1 MSTPFDQGS
10 TGAAQATPLA
20 ASGQSVADVLRDT
33 DFAPLLA
40 SPVGDVLQ
48 TLGLPSLPQL
58 PSVPPL
64 PDMPP
69 LPTLDLTALTKP
81 LTDLASA
88 FGTGQLGQ
96 GLDASQMLSG
106 VSTALQQVMSI
117 AQSVMSMAN
126 SNSWQ
131 GSGATGAAEKG
142 AEAQTNALELEAQ
155 NGHQKTVMAGAA
167 TSVAT
172 GAAMMSAIIAKFVT
186 GVTIAAPFI
195 ATPPGQ
201 AFLLSLATET
211 GVEATATVAKTR
223 TEMTVHS
230 ANMTAAGQKVK
241 VTNAPK
247 GVDSLSQVSQLLGLI
262 SPLSSAASTGVQ
274 QLQQIQSI
282 SQVSDVAPAPDT
294 EAAGGPKNSAG
305 LGGGGGGMPVAPM
318 GGLSTSP
325 APLSQLSNPRSMAAT
340 TATPAP
346 VPTPM
351 PGTGA
356 SGMGGGMVPPPM
368 GAAGAGGQQAGD
380 ADEEVRTNMV
390 TAEHGDEVVGE
401 LGYTGVPVVGAV
413 GTNGPRPAQ

>member
-1 MSTPFDQGS
+1 MSAPFDPGS
-10 TGAAQATPLA
+10 TGAAQATPTVA
-20 ASGQSVADVLRDT
+20 TGQSVADALRDT
-33 DFAPLLA
+33 NFAPLLD

-48 TLGLPSLPQL
+48 TLGLPALPQL
-58 PSVPPL
+58 PSIPPL

-96 GLDASQMLSG
+96 GLDATQMLSG
-106 VSTALQQVMSI
+106 VSSALQQVMSI
-117 AQSVMSMAN
+117 AQSVMSLAN

-142 AEAQTNALELEAQ
+142 TAAQTNALELEAQ
-155 NGHQKTVMAGAA
+155 NGQQKTVMAGAA

-172 GAAMMSAIIAKFVT
+172 GAATMSAIIAKFVT
-186 GVTIAAPFI
+186 GVTMAAPFI

-223 TEMTVHS
+223 AEMTVHS
-230 ANMTAAGQKVK
+230 ANMTTAGHKVK
-241 VTNAPK
+241 VTDAPK
-247 GVDSLSQVSQLLGLI
+247 GVDSLSQVTQLLSLI
-262 SPLSSAASTGVQ
+262 SPVSSAASTGVQ
-274 QLQQIQSI
+274 QLQQLQSI
-282 SQVSDVAPAPDT
+282 SQTSQVDPTP
-294 EAAGGPKNSAG
+294 EAEPIAAKTDSGG
-305 LGGGGGGMPVAPM
+305 LGGGLAPI
-318 GGLSTSP
+318 GGLGGAGTPSTPLGQASP
-325 APLSQLSNPRSMAAT
+325 RTMST
-340 TATPAP
+340 TTTPPVPAPAP
-346 VPTPM
+346 VSA
-351 PGTGA
+351 TGGV
-356 SGMGGGMVPPPM
+356 GMGGGMVPPM
-368 GAAGAGGQQAGD
+368 GAAAGASAQAGD

-413 GTNGPRPAQ
+413 GTNGPRPAQS

>member
-1 MSTPFDQGS
+1 MSTPLDGS
-10 TGAAQATPLA
+10 TGAVQATPLA
-20 ASGQSVADVLRDT
+20 ATGQSVADVLRDT
-33 DFAPLLA
+33 DFAPLLN

-48 TLGLPSLPQL
+48 TLGLPALPQL

-96 GLDASQMLSG
+96 GLDASKVLSG
-106 VSTALQQVMSI
+106 VSSALQQVMSI
-117 AQSVMSMAN
+117 AQSVMSLAG

-142 AEAQTNALELEAQ
+142 AAAQTNAMELEGQ
-155 NGHQKTVMAGAA
+155 NLHQKTVMAGAA

-172 GAAMMSAIIAKFVT
+172 GAAMMSAIITKFVT

-195 ATPPGQ
+195 GTPPGQ

-211 GVEATATVAKTR
+211 AAEATATVAKTR

-230 ANMTAAGQKVK
+230 ANMTTAGQKVK
-241 VTNAPK
+241 ITDAPK
-247 GVDSLSQVSQLLGLI
+247 GVDSLSQVTQLLSAI
-262 SPLSSAASTGVQ
+262 SPLSSVASQGVL
-274 QLQQIQSI
+274 QLQQLQSI
-282 SQVSDVAPAPDT
+282 SQTSVEDPAP
-294 EAAGGPKNSAG
+294 EAEPVAAKTDSSG
-305 LGGGGGGMPVAPM
+305 LGGGLAPM
-318 GGLSTSP
+318 GGLGGVSAPSTPLGQASP
-325 APLSQLSNPRSMAAT
+325 RTMSST
-340 TATPAP
+340 TTTPAPAP
-346 VPTPM
+346 VPM
-351 PGTGA
+351 SATGGV
-356 SGMGGGMVPPPM
+356 GMGGGMVPPM
-368 GAAGAGGQQAGD
+368 GAAAGASAQAGD

>member
-10 TGAAQATPLA
+10 TGAVQATPTA
-20 ASGQSVADVLRDT
+20 AAGQSVADALRDT
-33 DFAPLLA
+33 NFAPLLD

-48 TLGLPSLPQL
+48 TLGLPALPQL
-58 PSVPPL
+58 PAFPPL

-96 GLDASQMLSG
+96 GLDASKMLSG
-106 VSTALQQVMSI
+106 VSSALQQVMSI
-117 AQSVMSMAN
+117 AQSVMSLAG

-131 GSGATGAAEKG
+131 GDGATGAAEKG
-142 AEAQTNALELEAQ
+142 AAAQTNALELEGQ
-155 NGHQKTVMAGAA
+155 NLHQKTVMAGAA

-172 GAAMMSAIIAKFVT
+172 GAALMSAIITKFVT
-186 GVTIAAPFI
+186 GVTVAAPFI
-195 ATPPGQ
+195 GTPPGQ
-201 AFLLSLATET
+201 AFLLSLASET
-211 GVEATATVAKTR
+211 AAEATAVVAKTR

-230 ANMTAAGQKVK
+230 ANMTTAGHKVK
-241 VTNAPK
+241 VTDAPK
-247 GVDSLSQVSQLLGLI
+247 GVDSLSQVTQLLSLI
-262 SPLSSAASTGVQ
+262 SPVSSAASTGVQ
-274 QLQQIQSI
+274 QLQQLQSI
-282 SQVSDVAPAPDT
+282 SQTSTVEPTPDAEKIAAPTDS
-294 EAAGGPKNSAG
+294 SA
-305 LGGGGGGMPVAPM
+305 LGGGGMAPM
-318 GGLSTSP
+318 GGLDGLGTPSTPLGQASP
-325 APLSQLSNPRSMAAT
+325 RTMSAT
-340 TATPAP
+340 TTPPVA

-351 PGTGA
+351 PATGA
-356 SGMGGGMVPPPM
+356 TGMGGGMVPPM
-368 GAAGAGGQQAGD
+368 GAAGASAQAGD

>member
-10 TGAAQATPLA
+10 TGAVQATPAA
-20 ASGQSVADVLRDT
+20 ASAQSVADALRDT
-33 DFAPLLA
+33 NFAPLLD

-48 TLGLPSLPQL
+48 TLGLPALPQL
-58 PSVPPL
+58 PAIPPL

-96 GLDASQMLSG
+96 GLDASKMLSG
-106 VSTALQQVMSI
+106 VSSALQQVMSI
-117 AQSVMSMAN
+117 AQSVMSLAN

-131 GSGATGAAEKG
+131 GSGAAGAAEKG
-142 AEAQTNALELEAQ
+142 AAAQTNALELEGQ
-155 NGHQKTVMAGAA
+155 NLHQKTVMAGAA

-172 GAAMMSAIIAKFVT
+172 GAALMSAIITKFVT
-186 GVTIAAPFI
+186 GVTVAAPFI
-195 ATPPGQ
+195 GTPPGQ
-201 AFLLSLATET
+201 AFLLSLASET
-211 GVEATATVAKTR
+211 AAEATAVVAKTR

-230 ANMTAAGQKVK
+230 ANMTTAGQKVK
-241 VTNAPK
+241 VTDAPK

-274 QLQQIQSI
+274 QLQQLQSI
-282 SQVSDVAPAPDT
+282 SQTAEVQPDPDT
-294 EAAGGPKNSAG
+294 EKVAAPSDSAA
-305 LGGGGGGMPVAPM
+305 LGGGGLAPM
-318 GGLSTSP
+318 GGLGGAGAPS
-325 APLSQLSNPRSMAAT
+325 APLGQASPRTMSAAT
-340 TATPAP
+340 TPPAV

-351 PGTGA
+351 PATGA
-356 SGMGGGMVPPPM
+356 AGMGGGMVPPM
-368 GAAGAGGQQAGD
+368 GAAGASAQAGD
-380 ADEEVRTNMV
+380 ADDEVRTNMV

>member
-10 TGAAQATPLA
+10 TGAVQATPAA
-20 ASGQSVADVLRDT
+20 ASAQSVADALRDT
-33 DFAPLLA
+33 NFAPLLD

-48 TLGLPSLPQL
+48 TLGLPALPQL
-58 PSVPPL
+58 PAMPPL

-96 GLDASQMLSG
+96 GLDASKMLSG
-106 VSTALQQVMSI
+106 VSSALQQVMSI
-117 AQSVMSMAN
+117 AQSVMSLAG

-142 AEAQTNALELEAQ
+142 TAAQTNALELEGQ
-155 NGHQKTVMAGAA
+155 NLHQKTVMAGAA

-172 GAAMMSAIIAKFVT
+172 GAALMSAIITKFVT
-186 GVTIAAPFI
+186 GVTVAAPFI
-195 ATPPGQ
+195 GTPPGQ
-201 AFLLSLATET
+201 AFLLSLASET
-211 GVEATATVAKTR
+211 AAEATAVVAKTR

-230 ANMTAAGQKVK
+230 ANMTTAGQKVK

-274 QLQQIQSI
+274 QLQQLQSI
-282 SQVSDVAPAPDT
+282 SQTSDVQPTPDA
-294 EAAGGPKNSAG
+294 EPVAARTDSGAF
-305 LGGGGGGMPVAPM
+305 GGGGLAPM
-318 GGLSTSP
+318 GGLGGLGTPS
-325 APLSQLSNPRSMAAT
+325 APLGQASPRTMSAT
-340 TATPAP
+340 TTPPVPAP
-346 VPTPM
+346 VPM
-351 PGTGA
+351 PATGA
-356 SGMGGGMVPPPM
+356 SGMGGGMAPPM
-368 GAAGAGGQQAGD
+368 GAGAAAQAGD
-380 ADEEVRTNMV
+380 ADEEVRTTMV

>member
-10 TGAAQATPLA
+10 TGAVQATPAA
-20 ASGQSVADVLRDT
+20 ASAQSVADALRDT
-33 DFAPLLA
+33 NFAPLLD

-48 TLGLPSLPQL
+48 TLGLPALPQL

-81 LTDLASA
+81 LTDLASS

-96 GLDASQMLSG
+96 GLDASKMLSG
-106 VSTALQQVMSI
+106 VSSALQQVMSI
-117 AQSVMSMAN
+117 AQSVMSLAN

-142 AEAQTNALELEAQ
+142 TAAQTNALELEGQ
-155 NGHQKTVMAGAA
+155 NLHQKTVMAGAA

-172 GAAMMSAIIAKFVT
+172 GAALMSAIITKFVT
-186 GVTIAAPFI
+186 GVTVAAPFI
-195 ATPPGQ
+195 GTPPGQ

-211 GVEATATVAKTR
+211 AAEATATVAKTR

-230 ANMTAAGQKVK
+230 ANMTTAGQKVK
-241 VTNAPK
+241 VTDAPK
-247 GVDSLSQVSQLLGLI
+247 GVDSMSQVTQLLSLI

-274 QLQQIQSI
+274 QLQQLQSI
-282 SQVSDVAPAPDT
+282 SQTSEMQPTQDT
-294 EAAGGPKNSAG
+294 EVVGGPKDSVGA
-305 LGGGGGGMPVAPM
+305 LGGGGLAPM
-318 GGLSTSP
+318 GGPGGGVGTPSTPLGQASP
-325 APLSQLSNPRSMAAT
+325 RTMSAST
-340 TATPAP
+340 TPPVPVPAP
-346 VPTPM
+346 VP
-351 PGTGA
+351 GTGVG
-356 SGMGGGMVPPPM
+356 GMGNGMMPPM
-368 GAAGAGGQQAGD
+368 GAAGAGAAQAGD
-380 ADEEVRTNMV
+380 ADEDVRTNMV

>member
-10 TGAAQATPLA
+10 TGAVQATPAA
-20 ASGQSVADVLRDT
+20 ASAQSVADALRDT
-33 DFAPLLA
+33 NFAPLLD

-48 TLGLPSLPQL
+48 TLGLPALPQL
-58 PSVPPL
+58 PAMPPL

-96 GLDASQMLSG
+96 GLDASKMLSG
-106 VSTALQQVMSI
+106 VSSALQQVMSI
-117 AQSVMSMAN
+117 AQSVMSLAG

-142 AEAQTNALELEAQ
+142 TAAQTNALELEGQ
-155 NGHQKTVMAGAA
+155 NLHQKTVMAGAA

-172 GAAMMSAIIAKFVT
+172 GAALMSAIITKFVT
-186 GVTIAAPFI
+186 GVTVAAPFI
-195 ATPPGQ
+195 GTPPGQ
-201 AFLLSLATET
+201 AFLLSLASET
-211 GVEATATVAKTR
+211 AAEATAVVAKTR

-230 ANMTAAGQKVK
+230 ANMTTAGQKVK
-241 VTNAPK
+241 VTDAPK

-274 QLQQIQSI
+274 QLQQLQSI
-282 SQVSDVAPAPDT
+282 SQTSDVQPTPDAEPVAAPMDS
-294 EAAGGPKNSAG
+294 GG
-305 LGGGGGGMPVAPM
+305 LGGGGLAPM
-318 GGLSTSP
+318 GGLGGLGTSSTPLGQASPRTMSATTTPPVPVP
-325 APLSQLSNPRSMAAT
+325 APM
-340 TATPAP
+340 PA
-346 VPTPM
+346 
-351 PGTGA
+351 TGA
-356 SGMGGGMVPPPM
+356 PGMGGGMVPPM
-368 GAAGAGGQQAGD
+368 GAGAAAQAGD

>member
-10 TGAAQATPLA
+10 TGAVQATPAA
-20 ASGQSVADVLRDT
+20 ASAQSVADALRDT
-33 DFAPLLA
+33 NFAPLLD

-48 TLGLPSLPQL
+48 TLGLPALPQL
-58 PSVPPL
+58 PAMPPL

-96 GLDASQMLSG
+96 GLDASKMLSG
-106 VSTALQQVMSI
+106 VSSALQQVMSI
-117 AQSVMSMAN
+117 AQSVMSLAG

-142 AEAQTNALELEAQ
+142 TAAQTNALELEGQ
-155 NGHQKTVMAGAA
+155 NLHQKTVMAGAA

-172 GAAMMSAIIAKFVT
+172 GAALMSAIITKFVT
-186 GVTIAAPFI
+186 GVTVAAPFI
-195 ATPPGQ
+195 GTPPGQ
-201 AFLLSLATET
+201 AFLLSLASET
-211 GVEATATVAKTR
+211 AAEATAVVAKTR

-230 ANMTAAGQKVK
+230 ANMTTAGQKVK
-241 VTNAPK
+241 VTDAPK

-274 QLQQIQSI
+274 QLQQLQSI
-282 SQVSDVAPAPDT
+282 SQTSDVQPTPDPEPVAAPTDS
-294 EAAGGPKNSAG
+294 GG
-305 LGGGGGGMPVAPM
+305 LGGGGLAPM
-318 GGLSTSP
+318 GGLGGLGTSSTPLGQASPRTMSATTTPPVPVP
-325 APLSQLSNPRSMAAT
+325 APM
-340 TATPAP
+340 PA
-346 VPTPM
+346 
-351 PGTGA
+351 TGA
-356 SGMGGGMVPPPM
+356 PGMGGGMVPPM
-368 GAAGAGGQQAGD
+368 GAGAAAQAGD